1 MTSYRKLTESEKKIV
16 ACSQG
21 WRCRNCNELLPSSYQ
36 VDHIIPW
43 SITNDDKTENLVAL
57 CPTCHAS
64 KTQAEN
70 KRILQ
75 FKKKRAKD
83 GEICWFC
90 LKLCNNLCDKIIKN
104 IEQDPIPSLIR
115 SFENFYY
122 TGTRGS
128 EIEMNKYNEDN
139 ILRICLCSGYI
150 YVNNFFTNTEIY
162 SLEEISNAV
171 FIATR
176 TKKDSRKYTEVEI
189 TIDIL
194 DETPDSLIDH
204 INNNLPNMLTKRIFK
219 PGIVIEYTYIIN

>member
-1 MTSYRKLTESEKKIV
+1 
-16 ACSQG
+16 
-21 WRCRNCNELLPSSYQ
+21 
-36 VDHIIPW
+36 
-43 SITNDDKTENLVAL
+43 
-57 CPTCHAS
+57 
-64 KTQAEN
+64 
-70 KRILQ
+70 
-75 FKKKRAKD
+75 
-83 GEICWFC
+83 
-90 LKLCNNLCDKIIKN
+90 
-104 IEQDPIPSLIR
+104 
-115 SFENFYY
+115 
-122 TGTRGS
+122 
-128 EIEMNKYNEDN
+128 MNKYNKDN